1 LKNPGEMQDKIRETD
16 KHNVMYGGETEETAG
31 WKSECTT
38 ARNENELERICEM
51 FNRMCVP

>member
-1 LKNPGEMQDKIRETD
+1 MQDKIRETD